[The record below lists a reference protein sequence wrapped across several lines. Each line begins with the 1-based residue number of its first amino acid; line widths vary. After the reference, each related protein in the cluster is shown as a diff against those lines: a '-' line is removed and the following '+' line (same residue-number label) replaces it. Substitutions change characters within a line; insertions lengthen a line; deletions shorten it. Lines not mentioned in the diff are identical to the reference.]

1 MIIIN
6 DLFILNDIQVSII
19 RYLIFS
25 VEFVCDWFFFR
36 YRWNRTRMKEINKKK
51 KCWNPSLKMP
61 IICVSH
67 LRYLFPKHSSI
78 SAFVFFISSLCFFSI
93 SFIIIHFTFRLPF
106 QLFCYLLDSVLESF
120 CIFVLFFFISSNFS
134 LKSKENSRH
143 RREHNN
149 KNRFDTHIIVMIG
162 VQWFINDQIDW
173 IMLHRFFFSSF
184 QYVSFFFLVCF
195 L

>member
-1 MIIIN
+1 MTFKWA
-6 DLFILNDIQVSII
+6 LFDTLYFLLNLCVIG
-19 RYLIFS
+19 
-25 VEFVCDWFFFR
+25 FFFGID
-36 YRWNRTRMKEINKKK
+36 EIEPEWKKSKKKK

-61 IICVSH
+61 IIFVSH

-78 SAFVFFISSLCFFSI
+78 SAFVFFFLLSASSLYLLSSSI
-93 SFIIIHFTFRLPF
+93 S
-106 QLFCYLLDSVLESF
+106 LFVYLFSYFVIYSILLLESF
-120 CIFVLFFFISSNFS
+120 CIFVLFFFSNFS

-184 QYVSFFFLVCF
+184 QYVSSVSCKTFIR
-195 L
+195 